1 MEDLKLEGM
10 IDVDLGFGEII
21 KVRANGIKYIEID
34 SDYVF
39 TIHYDNGTTQKV
51 PTIYKDFSEI
61 LNQIKAQN
69 SKGDEFMKNSK
80 SVIDSVSNSASAADA
95 SAKNAAQSATDAA
108 VYAGVASDS
117 ASASKASEKNASDS
131 ATKSANSASASAIS
145 EKNAAA
151 SAASAEKSATDAAG
165 YAGAA
170 LYSIGVNPETG
181 HMAIFYNKENS

>member
-80 SVIDSVSNSASAADA
+80 SVMDSVSNSASAADA
-95 SAKNAAQSATDAA
+95 SAKNAAQSASAA
-108 VYAGVASDS
+108 AES
-117 ASASKASEKNASDS
+117 AKNAMSSTPDGYSTLASTFNALGLYVDS
-131 ATKSANSASASAIS
+131 EGYMCQATN
-145 EKNAAA
+145 
-151 SAASAEKSATDAAG
+151 G
-165 YAGAA
+165 
-170 LYSIGVNPETG
+170 ETQD
-181 HMAIFYNKENS
+181 

>member
-108 VYAGVASDS
+108 
-117 ASASKASEKNASDS
+117 
-131 ATKSANSASASAIS
+131 
-145 EKNAAA
+145 
-151 SAASAEKSATDAAG
+151 G

-170 LYSIGVNPETG
+170 AESAKNAMSATPDGYSTLASTFNALGLYVDSEGYMCQAISGETQD
-181 HMAIFYNKENS
+181 

>member
-80 SVIDSVSNSASAADA
+80 SVMDSVSNSASAADA

-108 VYAGVASDS
+108 VYAGAASDS
-117 ASASKASEKNASDS
+117 ASAS
-131 ATKSANSASASAIS
+131 ATS
-145 EKNAAA
+145 EKNAA
-151 SAASAEKSATDAAG
+151 SSAESARQSAETAAV

-170 LYSIGVNPETG
+170 AYSLGINPNTG
-181 HMAIFYNKENS
+181 HMAVFYNGED